1 MKTKDRLA
9 RDLKLFNAPEKMIE
23 YAKNGFYDDY
33 ESPIATPIIRLV
45 QDCLENGIN
54 EIAERAKNGEYD
66 ATKEE
71 SDTWFNTEGKRYLDD
86 NTWHALKG

>member
-9 RDLKLFNAPEKMIE
+9 RDLKLFSAPEQMIE
-23 YAKNGFYDDY
+23 YARNGFYDDF
-33 ESPIATPIIRLV
+33 ESPTATPILRLI

-71 SDTWFNTEGKRYLDD
+71 SDRWFKKEGYRYLG
-86 NTWHALKG
+86 K